1 MKYEL
6 PDYAE
11 MWRIASSENVR
22 LREAME
28 AYRITLR
35 DQFAM
40 AAMSG
45 DWAAYS
51 EAMREFTDD
60 TKQEFLQLR
69 ATLYYRMASAMMEAR
84 KEAP

>member
-1 MKYEL
+1 MRGHNEDEGGEMKYEL

-45 DWAAYS
+45 DWAA
-51 EAMREFTDD
+51 
-60 TKQEFLQLR
+60 
-69 ATLYYRMASAMMEAR
+69 
-84 KEAP
+84 